1 MLIKRRAKLIFMR
14 IILAGT
20 GSAVGKTTIATGI
33 MKALSEKFNV
43 QPFKVGPDYIDPSYH
58 TLATENVSR
67 NLDSFF
73 MQDGQVRDSYLKA
86 MDGKDIAV
94 IEGVRGL
101 YEGIDSVNDIGSTA
115 SIAKSLKAPVILI
128 INSRSLVKSAAA
140 LVLGFK
146 ALDPEI
152 NIAGVIL
159 NKVKN
164 KAHYEKTKRS
174 IEEITKTEVIGGIVR
189 DNNISIEQRHL
200 GLVPARERENSLKF
214 IDLWSEVIKNS
225 IDLDRLV
232 EIAKTAPKITSDIV
246 PIWNKLNKQPVKVG
260 VAYDEVFNFYYKENI
275 ESLEANNAKI
285 EYFSPLNDESLP
297 DVDGLYIGGGYP
309 ELFSKELSAN
319 ENMLKE
325 IKTFHLEDRPIF
337 AECGGLMYLMNS
349 IHEDKMVDI
358 YPYQS
363 VLTDRVQA
371 LKYTIAEVTQDNII
385 SKKGEKF
392 HGHEFH
398 YSKVIVDNTNIK
410 HNLAFNI
417 LRGKGSYNN
426 QDGFMERNTLASYV
440 HTHVAAMPDFG
451 GNFTIS
457 SRELG
462 G

>member
-1 MLIKRRAKLIFMR
+1 MR

-20 GSAVGKTTIATGI
+20 GSAVGKTTISTGI
-33 MKALSEKFNV
+33 MEALSEKFNV

-58 TLATENVSR
+58 TLATGNTSR

-73 MQDGQVRDSYLKA
+73 MTPGQVRDSYLKG
-86 MDGKDIAV
+86 MNSKDIAV

-101 YEGIDSVNDIGSTA
+101 YEGIDSINDIGSTA

-128 INSRSLVKSAAA
+128 VNSRSLVKSAAA

-164 KAHYEKTKRS
+164 KAHYQKTKRS
-174 IEEITKTEVIGGIVR
+174 IEEITKTEVIGGIIR
-189 DNNISIEQRHL
+189 DDSISIEQRHL

-232 EIAKTAPKITSDIV
+232 EIAKTAPKITSEII
-246 PIWNKLNKQPVKVG
+246 PIWNKGNKQPVKIA

-285 EYFSPLNDESLP
+285 QYFSPLNDEDLP
-297 DVDGLYIGGGYP
+297 DCDGIYIGGGYP
-309 ELFSKELSAN
+309 ELFSKELSQN
-319 ENMLKE
+319 KGMLRQ
-325 IKTFHLEDRPIF
+325 IKDFHLENRPIF

-349 IHEDKMVDI
+349 IHDDAQVGI
-358 YPYQS
+358 YPYKS
-363 VLTDRVQA
+363 ILTDRVQA

-385 SKKGEKF
+385 SKKGERF

-398 YSKVIVDNTNIK
+398 YSKVIVNELKNP
-410 HNLAFNI
+410 LAFKI
-417 LRGKGSYNN
+417 TRGKGSYDL
-426 QDGFMERNTLASYV
+426 QDGFMEKNTLASYV
-440 HTHVAAMPDFG
+440 HTHVAAMPNFAA
-451 GNFTIS
+451 NFTTS
-457 SRELG
+457 AKELG
-462 G
+462 D

>member
-1 MLIKRRAKLIFMR
+1 MR

-20 GSAVGKTTIATGI
+20 GSAVGKTTISTGI
-33 MKALSEKFNV
+33 MKALSEKYNV

-58 TLATENVSR
+58 TLATGNTSR

-73 MQDGQVRDSYLKA
+73 MHDGQVRDSYNKA
-86 MDGKDIAV
+86 MQNKDIAI

-101 YEGIDSVNDIGSTA
+101 YEGIDSVNDVGSTA

-146 ALDPEI
+146 SLDPEI

-174 IEEITKTEVIGGIVR
+174 IEEITGTEVIGGIVR
-189 DNNISIEQRHL
+189 DDDISIEQRHL

-214 IDLWSEVIKNS
+214 IDIWCETIKNS

-232 EIAKTAPKITSDIV
+232 EIAKTAPKINSDLE
-246 PIWNKLNKQPVKVG
+246 PIWNKLNRQKVKIG

-285 EYFSPLNDESLP
+285 KYFSPLNDEDLP

-309 ELFSKELSAN
+309 ELFSKKLSNN
-319 ENMLKE
+319 ERMLQQ
-325 IKTFHLEDRPIF
+325 IKHFHLDNRPIF
-337 AECGGLMYLMNS
+337 AECGGLMYLMKS
-349 IHEDKMVDI
+349 IHEDAMVNI
-358 YPYQS
+358 YPYKS
-363 VLTDRVQA
+363 ILTNNVQA
-371 LKYTIAEVTQDNII
+371 LKYTIAEVQKDNII
-385 SKKGEKF
+385 SKAGEKF
-392 HGHEFH
+392 NGHEFH
-398 YSKVIVDNTNIK
+398 YSKVIMNKAK
-410 HNLAFNI
+410 HDFAFKI
-417 LRGKGSYNN
+417 TRGKGSFNN
-426 QDGFMERNTLASYV
+426 FDGFIEKNTLASYV
-440 HTHVAAMPDFG
+440 HTHVAAMPNFG
-451 GNFTIS
+451 GNLCIS
-457 SRELG
+457 AIEK
-462 G
+462 

>member
-1 MLIKRRAKLIFMR
+1 MR

-20 GSAVGKTTIATGI
+20 GSAVGKTTISTGI
-33 MKALSEKFNV
+33 MKALSEKYNV

-58 TLATENVSR
+58 TLATNNVSR

-73 MQDGQVRDSYLKA
+73 MESGQVRDSYLKA

-115 SIAKSLKAPVILI
+115 SIAKSLQAPVILI

-174 IEEITKTEVIGGIVR
+174 IEEITKTEVIGGIIR
-189 DNNISIEQRHL
+189 DDSISIEERHL
-200 GLVPARERENSLKF
+200 GLVPAREKENSLKY
-214 IDLWSEVIKNS
+214 IDIWSEVIKNS

-232 EIAKTAPKITSDIV
+232 EIAREAPKITSDII
-246 PIWNKLNKQPVKVG
+246 PIWNKLNKQPVKIG
-260 VAYDEVFNFYYKENI
+260 IAYDEVFNFYYKENI

-285 EYFSPLNDESLP
+285 EYFSPLNDEELP

-309 ELFSKELSAN
+309 ELFSKQLSEN
-319 ENMLKE
+319 ERMLND
-325 IKTFHLEDRPIF
+325 IKTFHQEDRPIF

-349 IHEDKMVDI
+349 IHEDKVVNI
-358 YPYQS
+358 YPYKAI
-363 VLTDRVQA
+363 LTDRVQA
-371 LKYTIAEVTQDNII
+371 LKYTIAEVKEDNII
-385 SKKGEKF
+385 SKKGERF

-398 YSKVIVDNTNIK
+398 YSKVLVDDANIK
-410 HNLAFNI
+410 HKLAFDI

-426 QDGFMERNTLASYV
+426 QDGFIEGNTLASYV
-440 HTHVAAMPDFG
+440 HTHVAAMPNFG
-451 GNFTIS
+451 GNLAIS
-457 SRELG
+457 SYELG

>member
-1 MLIKRRAKLIFMR
+1 MR

-33 MKALSEKFNV
+33 MKALSEKYDV

-58 TLATENVSR
+58 TLATGNTSR

-73 MQDGQVRDSYLKA
+73 MKKGQIRDSYIKA
-86 MDGKDIAV
+86 MDNKDIAV

-101 YEGIDSVNDIGSTA
+101 YEGIDSINDIGSTA
-115 SIAKSLKAPVILI
+115 SVAKALKAPVILI

-164 KAHYEKTKRS
+164 QAHFEKTKRS
-174 IEEITKTEVIGGIVR
+174 IEEITKTEVIGGIIR
-189 DNNISIEQRHL
+189 DDKISIEQRHL

-232 EIAKTAPKITSDIV
+232 EIAKTAPKITSEII
-246 PIWNKLNKQPVKVG
+246 PIWNKSNKQPVKIA
-260 VAYDEVFNFYYKENI
+260 VAYDEVFNFYYKENL

-285 EYFSPLNDESLP
+285 EYFSPLNDEDLP
-297 DVDGLYIGGGYP
+297 DADGLYIGGGYP
-309 ELFSKELSAN
+309 ELFSKELSQN
-319 ENMLKE
+319 KTMLDQ
-325 IKTFHLEDRPIF
+325 IKQFHLENRPIF
-337 AECGGLMYLMNS
+337 AECGGLMYLMDS
-349 IHEDKMVDI
+349 IHDDKQVGV
-358 YPYQS
+358 YPYKA

-385 SKKGEKF
+385 SKKGETF
-392 HGHEFH
+392 NGHEFH
-398 YSKVIVDNTNIK
+398 YSKVIVDELKNP
-410 HNLAFNI
+410 LAFKI
-417 LRGKGSYNN
+417 TRGKGSYNLM
-426 QDGFMERNTLASYV
+426 DGFIERNTLASYV
-440 HTHVAAMPDFG
+440 HTHVAAMPNFAA
-451 GNFTIS
+451 NFTTS
-457 SRELG
+457 AKELG
-462 G
+462 D

>member
-1 MLIKRRAKLIFMR
+1 MKVV
-14 IILAGT
+14 LAGT
-20 GSAVGKTTIATGI
+20 GSAVGKTTISTGI
-33 MKALSEKFNV
+33 MKALQDENV
-43 QPFKVGPDYIDPSYH
+43 QPFKVGPDFIDPSYH
-58 TLATENVSR
+58 TIATGNVSR

-73 MQDGQVRDSYLKA
+73 MDEFQIINSFERALKISKSN
-86 MDGKDIAV
+86 MGI

-101 YEGIDSVNDIGSTA
+101 YEGISPISDIGNTA
-115 SIAKSLKAPVILI
+115 SIAKALDAPVVLLMD
-128 INSRSLVKSAAA
+128 SRSLVKSAAA
-140 LVLGFK
+140 VVLGFK

-189 DNNISIEQRHL
+189 DDAISIEERHL
-200 GLVPARERENSLKF
+200 GLVPAREKENSLKY
-214 IDLWSEVIKNS
+214 IDIWSEVIKNS

-232 EIAKTAPKITSDIV
+232 EIAGEAPKITSDIV
-246 PIWNKLNKQPVKVG
+246 PIWNKLNKQKVKIG

-285 EYFSPLNDESLP
+285 EYFSPLNDEGLP

-319 ENMLKE
+319 EKMLQE
-325 IKTFHLEDRPIF
+325 INTFHLEDRPIF

-349 IHEDKMVDI
+349 IHEDKVVNV
-358 YPYQS
+358 YPYKAI
-363 VLTDRVQA
+363 LTDRVQA
-371 LKYTIAEVTQDNII
+371 LKYTIAEVTEDNII

-398 YSKVIVDNTNIK
+398 YSKVLVDSSNIQHK
-410 HNLAFNI
+410 LAFNI

-426 QDGFMERNTLASYV
+426 QDGFIERNTLASYV

-451 GNFTIS
+451 GNLAIS
-457 SRELG
+457 AKELG

>member
-1 MLIKRRAKLIFMR
+1 MR

-33 MKALSEKFNV
+33 MKALSEKYNV

-58 TLATENVSR
+58 TLATNNTSR

-73 MQDGQVRDSYLKA
+73 MKKGQIRDSYLKG
-86 MDGKDIAV
+86 MEGKDIAI

-101 YEGIDSVNDIGSTA
+101 YEGIDSINDIGSTA
-115 SIAKSLKAPVILI
+115 SVAKALKAPVILI

-146 ALDPEI
+146 TLDPEI

-164 KAHYEKTKRS
+164 NAHYQKTKRS
-174 IEEITKTEVIGGIVR
+174 IEEITNTEVIGGIVR
-189 DNNISIEQRHL
+189 DENISIEQRHL
-200 GLVPARERENSLKF
+200 GLVPAREKENSLKF
-214 IDLWSEVIKNS
+214 IDIWAKTISES

-232 EIAKTAPKITSDIV
+232 EIAKTAPKINSELI
-246 PIWNKLNKQPVKVG
+246 PIWNKINKQPVKIA

-285 EYFSPLNDESLP
+285 KYFSPLKDEHLP
-297 DVDGLYIGGGYP
+297 DVDGIYIGGGYP
-309 ELFSKELSAN
+309 ELFSKELS
-319 ENMLKE
+319 ENKSMLKD
-325 IKTFHLEDRPIF
+325 IKNFHNESRPIF

-349 IHEDKMVDI
+349 IHDDNAVNI
-358 YPYQS
+358 YPYKAI
-363 VLTDRVQA
+363 LTDRVQA
-371 LKYTIAEVTQDNII
+371 LKYTIAEVQKDNII
-385 SKKGEKF
+385 SKKGEIF

-398 YSKVIVDNTNIK
+398 YSKVIVDNLKNP
-410 HNLAFNI
+410 LAFKI
-417 LRGKGSYNN
+417 TRGKGSYAN
-426 QDGFMERNTLASYV
+426 QDGFIEKNTLASYV
-440 HTHVAAMPDFG
+440 HTHVAAMPNFA
-451 GNFTIS
+451 GNLAIS

-462 G
+462 D

>member
-1 MLIKRRAKLIFMR
+1 MR

-33 MKALSEKFNV
+33 MKALNEKYNV

-58 TLATENVSR
+58 TLATENISR

-73 MQDGQVRDSYLKA
+73 MKKGQVRDSYLKG
-86 MDGKDIAV
+86 MNGKDIAI

-140 LVLGFK
+140 IVLGFK

-164 KAHYEKTKRS
+164 NAHYEKTKKS
-174 IEEITKTEVIGGIVR
+174 IEEITNTEVIGGIIR

-232 EIAKTAPKITSDIV
+232 EIAKTAPKITSDIT
-246 PIWNKLNKQPVKVG
+246 PIWNKLNKQPVKIG

-285 EYFSPLNDESLP
+285 EYFSPLNDAELP

-309 ELFSKELSAN
+309 ELFSKELNAN
-319 ENMLKE
+319 QSMLSQ
-325 IKTFHLEDRPIF
+325 IKKFHLEDRPIF
-337 AECGGLMYLMNS
+337 AECGGLMYLMKS
-349 IHEDKMVDI
+349 IHEDSMVNV
-358 YPYQS
+358 YPYNS
-363 VLTDRVQA
+363 ILTDRVQA
-371 LKYTIAEVTQDNII
+371 LKYTIAEVKEDNII

-398 YSKVIVDNTNIK
+398 YSKVLVDDTNIK
-410 HNLAFNI
+410 HKLAFNI

-426 QDGFMERNTLASYV
+426 QDGFIERNTLASYV
-440 HTHVAAMPDFG
+440 HTHVAATPNFG
-451 GNFTIS
+451 GNLCIS
-457 SRELG
+457 SLELG

>member
-1 MLIKRRAKLIFMR
+1 MR

-20 GSAVGKTTIATGI
+20 GSAVGKTTISTGI

-58 TLATENVSR
+58 TLATGNTSR

-73 MQDGQVRDSYLKA
+73 MTPGQVRDSYLKG
-86 MDGKDIAV
+86 MNSKDIAV

-101 YEGIDSVNDIGSTA
+101 YEGIDSINDIGSTA

-128 INSRSLVKSAAA
+128 VNSRSLVKSAAA

-164 KAHYEKTKRS
+164 KAHYQKTKRS
-174 IEEITKTEVIGGIVR
+174 IEEITKTEVIGGIIR
-189 DNNISIEQRHL
+189 DDSISIEQRHL

-232 EIAKTAPKITSDIV
+232 EIAKTAPKITSEII
-246 PIWNKLNKQPVKVG
+246 PIWNKGNKQPVKIA

-285 EYFSPLNDESLP
+285 QYFSPLNDEDLP
-297 DVDGLYIGGGYP
+297 DCDGIYIGGGYP
-309 ELFSKELSAN
+309 ELFSKELSQN
-319 ENMLKE
+319 KGMLRQ
-325 IKTFHLEDRPIF
+325 IKDFHLENRPIF

-349 IHEDKMVDI
+349 IHDDAQVGI
-358 YPYQS
+358 YPYKS
-363 VLTDRVQA
+363 ILTDRVQA

-385 SKKGEKF
+385 SKKGERF

-398 YSKVIVDNTNIK
+398 YSKVIVNELKNP
-410 HNLAFNI
+410 LAFKI
-417 LRGKGSYNN
+417 TRGKGSYDL
-426 QDGFMERNTLASYV
+426 QDGFMEKNTLASYV
-440 HTHVAAMPDFG
+440 HTHVAAMPNFAA
-451 GNFTIS
+451 NFTTS
-457 SRELG
+457 AKELG
-462 G
+462 D

>member
-1 MLIKRRAKLIFMR
+1 MR

-33 MKALSEKFNV
+33 MKALSEKYNV

-58 TLATENVSR
+58 TLATGNTSR

-73 MQDGQVRDSYLKA
+73 MKKGQVRDSYLKGMA
-86 MDGKDIAV
+86 GKDIAV

-101 YEGIDSVNDIGSTA
+101 YEGIDSINDIGSTA
-115 SIAKSLKAPVILI
+115 SVAKSLKAPVILI

-146 ALDPEI
+146 ALDPEV

-189 DNNISIEQRHL
+189 DDNISIEQRHL

-232 EIAKTAPKITSDIV
+232 EIAKTAPKITSDIE
-246 PIWNKLNKQPVKVG
+246 PIWNKLNKQPVKIG

-285 EYFSPLNDESLP
+285 KYFSPLNDEELP

-319 ENMLKE
+319 ENMLSQ
-325 IKTFHLEDRPIF
+325 IRTFHLEDRPIF

-349 IHEDKMVDI
+349 IHDDKMVDI
-358 YPYQS
+358 YPYKS
-363 VLTDRVQA
+363 ILTDRVQA

-392 HGHEFH
+392 NGHEFH
-398 YSKVIVDNTNIK
+398 YSKVLVDKNNIK
-410 HNLAFNI
+410 HDLAFNI
-417 LRGKGSYNN
+417 LRGKGSYNL

-440 HTHVAAMPDFG
+440 HTHVAAMPNFG
-451 GNFTIS
+451 GNLAIS
-457 SRELG
+457 SLELEG
-462 G
+462 

>member
-349 IHEDKMVDI
+349 IHEDKMVDV

>member
-1 MLIKRRAKLIFMR
+1 MR

-33 MKALSEKFNV
+33 MKALSEKYNV

-58 TLATENVSR
+58 TLATGNTSR

-73 MQDGQVRDSYLKA
+73 MKEGQVRDSFLKGMA
-86 MDGKDIAV
+86 GKDIAV

-115 SIAKSLKAPVILI
+115 SIAKSLNAPVILI

-164 KAHYEKTKRS
+164 KAHFEKTKRS
-174 IEEITKTEVIGGIVR
+174 IEEITNTEVIGGIVR
-189 DNNISIEQRHL
+189 DDNISIEQRHL
-200 GLVPARERENSLKF
+200 GLVPAVERENSLKF
-214 IDLWSEVIKNS
+214 IDIWSEVIKNS

-232 EIAKTAPKITSDIV
+232 EIAKSAPKITSDIV
-246 PIWNKLNKQPVKVG
+246 PIWNKLNKQPVKIG
-260 VAYDEVFNFYYKENI
+260 VAFDEVFNFYYKENI

-285 EYFSPLNDESLP
+285 EYFSPLKDE
-297 DVDGLYIGGGYP
+297 GL
-309 ELFSKELSAN
+309 LFSKQLSGN

-325 IKTFHLEDRPIF
+325 IKQFHLDDRPIF

-349 IHEDKMVDI
+349 IHEDKMVNV
-358 YPYQS
+358 YPYKS
-363 VLTDRVQA
+363 ILTDRVQA

-385 SKKGEKF
+385 SKKGERF

-398 YSKVIVDNTNIK
+398 YSKVIVDANNIK
-410 HNLAFNI
+410 NDLVFNI

-426 QDGFMERNTLASYV
+426 QDGFIERNTLASYV

-451 GNFTIS
+451 GNLAIS
-457 SRELG
+457 SLEL
-462 G
+462 

>member
-1 MLIKRRAKLIFMR
+1 MR

-20 GSAVGKTTIATGI
+20 GSAVGKTTISTGI

-58 TLATENVSR
+58 TLATGNTSR

-73 MQDGQVRDSYLKA
+73 MTSGQVRDSYLKG
-86 MDGKDIAV
+86 MNSKDIAV

-101 YEGIDSVNDIGSTA
+101 YEGIDSINDIGSTA

-128 INSRSLVKSAAA
+128 VNSRSLVKSAAA

-164 KAHYEKTKRS
+164 KAHYQKTKRS
-174 IEEITKTEVIGGIVR
+174 IEEITKTEVIGGIIR
-189 DNNISIEQRHL
+189 DDSISIEQRHL

-232 EIAKTAPKITSDIV
+232 EIAKTAPKITSEII
-246 PIWNKLNKQPVKVG
+246 PIWNKGNKQPVKIA

-285 EYFSPLNDESLP
+285 QYFSPLNDEDLP
-297 DVDGLYIGGGYP
+297 DCDGIYIGGGYP
-309 ELFSKELSAN
+309 ELFSKELSQN
-319 ENMLKE
+319 KGMLRQ
-325 IKTFHLEDRPIF
+325 IKDFHLENRPIF

-349 IHEDKMVDI
+349 IHDDAQVGI
-358 YPYQS
+358 YPYKS
-363 VLTDRVQA
+363 ILTDRVQA

-385 SKKGEKF
+385 SKKGERF

-398 YSKVIVDNTNIK
+398 YSKVIVNELKNP
-410 HNLAFNI
+410 LAFKI
-417 LRGKGSYNN
+417 TRGKGSYDL
-426 QDGFMERNTLASYV
+426 QDGFMEKNTLASYV
-440 HTHVAAMPDFG
+440 HTHVAAMPNFAA
-451 GNFTIS
+451 NFTTS
-457 SRELG
+457 AKELG
-462 G
+462 D

>member
-1 MLIKRRAKLIFMR
+1 MR

-33 MKALSEKFNV
+33 MKALSEKYNV

-58 TLATENVSR
+58 TLATENISR

-73 MQDGQVRDSYLKA
+73 MKEGQVRDSYLKG
-86 MDGKDIAV
+86 MEEKDIAI

-101 YEGIDSVNDIGSTA
+101 FEGIDSVNDIGSTA

-140 LVLGFK
+140 IVLGFK
-146 ALDPEI
+146 SLDPEI

-164 KAHYEKTKRS
+164 KAHYLKTKKS
-174 IEEITKTEVIGGIVR
+174 IEEITNTEVIGGIIR
-189 DNNISIEQRHL
+189 DDNISIEQRHL
-200 GLVPARERENSLKF
+200 GLVPARERESSLKF
-214 IDLWSEVIKNS
+214 IELWSEVIKNS
-225 IDLDRLV
+225 IDLDRLI
-232 EIAKTAPKITSDIV
+232 EIAKTAPRITSNIT
-246 PIWNKLNKQPVKVG
+246 PIWNKLNKQQVKIG

-285 EYFSPLNDESLP
+285 KYFSPLKDEELP
-297 DVDGLYIGGGYP
+297 DVDGIYIGGGYP
-309 ELFSKELSAN
+309 ELFSKELNAN
-319 ENMLKE
+319 QNMLSQ
-325 IKTFHLEDRPIF
+325 IKNFHMEDRPIF

-349 IHEDKMVDI
+349 IHEDAVVNI
-358 YPYQS
+358 YPYKS
-363 VLTDRVQA
+363 ILTDRVQA
-371 LKYTIAEVTQDNII
+371 LKYTIAEVKEDNII

-392 HGHEFH
+392 NGHEFH
-398 YSKVIVDNTNIK
+398 YSKVLVNENNIK
-410 HNLAFNI
+410 NKLAFEI

-440 HTHVAAMPDFG
+440 HTHVAAMPNFG
-451 GNFTIS
+451 GNFCIS
-457 SRELG
+457 SLEIG